1 MIRDIDMVLRPE
13 EGTGETVLAK
23 AASRK
28 LHVSPRDI
36 QAVTIIRRSIDARRS
51 DVKINV
57 RARVYI
63 GESPEIRNPVVY
75 QDVSSAPDA
84 VVVGAGP
91 AGLFAALSLIEC
103 GIRPVVLER
112 GKE

>member
-75 QDVSSAPDA
+75 QDVSYMT
-84 VVVGAGP
+84 
-91 AGLFAALSLIEC
+91 F
-103 GIRPVVLER
+103 
-112 GKE
+112 